1 MKIVVKMKER
11 SNAMSYFIEKRKH
24 YRMSKEIKVRYRYLF
39 QSPQQPEL
47 TKFFEATTKNIST
60 TGVLI
65 KGQIPQPVLISDL
78 MQGKVLVF
86 LEIHLPKAKTP
97 VVAMAQLRWVESVD
111 IGNNLYN
118 MGLKF
123 VEISHED
130 KNVLT
135 KFILNSISSA

>member
-1 MKIVVKMKER
+1 MKER

-78 MQGKVLVF
+78 MQGTIEITFRKCIIKCKYF
-86 LEIHLPKAKTP
+86 LI
-97 VVAMAQLRWVESVD
+97 
-111 IGNNLYN
+111 I
-118 MGLKF
+118 
-123 VEISHED
+123 
-130 KNVLT
+130 
-135 KFILNSISSA
+135 